1 MVLRKNWPGVI
12 EGRLIRSNGMP
23 GPAGIHLTLIR
34 VENPDGKE
42 VSSASFDQSTSNEQG
57 EYSFRN
63 VAPGRYRIVMN
74 LYRFPTA
81 RAPYP
86 KIYWPAARAESE
98 ALIAE
103 ITDGVAQQ
111 KYDFRLPPEP
121 KSTVVNGIVLS
132 SGGTP
137 APGAAVYIEA
147 LPDNTM
153 DGGDENTP
161 QADAAGRFSFTAF
174 EGFEYRLS
182 AASSGELH
190 SADLTFSLRQG
201 TQFISILLERP
212 AEPARQ

>member
-42 VSSASFDQSTSNEQG
+42 VSSASFDQSTSIEQG

-81 RAPYP
+81 RVPYP

-137 APGAAVYIEA
+137 APGS
-147 LPDNTM
+147 T
-153 DGGDENTP
+153 
-161 QADAAGRFSFTAF
+161 S
-174 EGFEYRLS
+174 
-182 AASSGELH
+182 
-190 SADLTFSLRQG
+190 
-201 TQFISILLERP
+201 
-212 AEPARQ
+212 